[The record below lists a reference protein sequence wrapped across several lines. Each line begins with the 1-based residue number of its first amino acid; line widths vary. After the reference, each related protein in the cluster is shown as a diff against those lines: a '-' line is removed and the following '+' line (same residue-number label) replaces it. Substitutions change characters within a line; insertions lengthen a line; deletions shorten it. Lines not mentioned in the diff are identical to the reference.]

1 MYLVQG
7 NAQDKISEFYNE
19 QDFESIRLNP
29 VEGDQ
34 RIILV
39 AANFRKEVTST
50 VMMILDWMTKIIGM
64 KLLIGLGTI

>member
-50 VMMILDWMTKIIGM
+50 VMMILD
-64 KLLIGLGTI
+64 